1 MENFRLLEKHKKKL
15 SLYFALF
22 ILFSLWLI
30 QGIFLLSIFFS
41 ENSKLENNLL
51 NKYSW
56 VVNILNNKDA
66 YFKEIKENNFTTR
79 LLVEKTLEWV
89 TIIENGKKILWD
101 INSDL
106 LWDKQIID
114 SKHYKFYQN
123 QETINSNN
131 YKIIIKTE
139 NSNSYYNYI
148 IWYLYFLTYSLP
160 FWFLFY
166 YIWYVFVGNNFKPIK
181 ETISSLETF
190 SANINHEM
198 KTPLAE
204 IISTLS
210 LAQKTKT
217 NYEESIEQSLNSTKK
232 LNKILDSILWI
243 INIVWSNYKKE
254 KFDLI
259 KEINELIKE
268 NNNQIKEK
276 NIEIITKYK
285 LKNYYLILN
294 KEHFDICVWNL
305 FKNAIKY
312 SNKNWK
318 IEISC
323 NKWILEIK
331 DNWIWIE
338 EKNLK
343 NIFNRYFRENYIE
356 EEWYGLWLALVKKIS
371 DLNKCVI
378 SIESQKDKW
387 TTVRI
392 NFVKNS

>member
-232 LNKILDSILWI
+232 LNKILL
-243 INIVWSNYKKE
+243 
-254 KFDLI
+254 
-259 KEINELIKE
+259 
-268 NNNQIKEK
+268 
-276 NIEIITKYK
+276 
-285 LKNYYLILN
+285 
-294 KEHFDICVWNL
+294 
-305 FKNAIKY
+305 
-312 SNKNWK
+312 
-318 IEISC
+318 
-323 NKWILEIK
+323 
-331 DNWIWIE
+331 
-338 EKNLK
+338 
-343 NIFNRYFRENYIE
+343 NIFH
-356 EEWYGLWLALVKKIS
+356 
-371 DLNKCVI
+371 
-378 SIESQKDKW
+378 
-387 TTVRI
+387 
-392 NFVKNS
+392 

>member
-41 ENSKLENNLL
+41 ENSKLENKLL

-166 YIWYVFVGNNFKPIK
+166 KKIVIMLL
-181 ETISSLETF
+181 I
-190 SANINHEM
+190 
-198 KTPLAE
+198 
-204 IISTLS
+204 
-210 LAQKTKT
+210 KTKWL
-217 NYEESIEQSLNSTKK
+217 SQVALIVCLN
-232 LNKILDSILWI
+232 LLIVKIWLRQLYNFTCD
-243 INIVWSNYKKE
+243 NISVLS
-254 KFDLI
+254 FR
-259 KEINELIKE
+259 
-268 NNNQIKEK
+268 
-276 NIEIITKYK
+276 
-285 LKNYYLILN
+285 
-294 KEHFDICVWNL
+294 
-305 FKNAIKY
+305 A
-312 SNKNWK
+312 K
-318 IEISC
+318 I
-323 NKWILEIK
+323 
-331 DNWIWIE
+331 
-338 EKNLK
+338 
-343 NIFNRYFRENYIE
+343 
-356 EEWYGLWLALVKKIS
+356 A
-371 DLNKCVI
+371 
-378 SIESQKDKW
+378 
-387 TTVRI
+387 
-392 NFVKNS
+392 

>member
-41 ENSKLENNLL
+41 ENSKLENKLL

-276 NIEIITKYK
+276 NIEIITKFK
-285 LKNYYLILN
+285 LKNYYLTLN

-305 FKNAIKY
+305 LKNAIKY

-323 NKWILEIK
+323 NKWNLEIK

-356 EEWYGLWLALVKKIS
+356 KEWYGLWLALVKKIS
-371 DLNKCVI
+371 DLNKWEI
-378 SIESQKDKW
+378 SIESQKNKW
-387 TTVRI
+387 TTAKI

>member
-1 MENFRLLEKHKKKL
+1 MENYRLLEKHKKKL

-41 ENSKLENNLL
+41 ENSKLENKLL

-66 YFKEIKENNFTTR
+66 YFKEIKQNNFTTR

-101 INSDL
+101 INSDI
-106 LWDKQIID
+106 LWNEKIID

-148 IWYLYFLTYSLP
+148 VWYLYFLAYSLP

-166 YIWYVFVGNNFKPIK
+166 YIWYVFVWNNFKPIK

-190 SANINHEM
+190 SENINHEM

-217 NYEESIEQSLNSTKK
+217 NYEESIEQSLKSTKK

-254 KFDLI
+254 KIDVI
-259 KEINELIKE
+259 KEIYELIDE
-268 NNNQIKEK
+268 NNKNIKEK
-276 NIEIITKYK
+276 NIEVITNFK
-285 LKNYYLILN
+285 LKNYYLTLN

-305 FKNAIKY
+305 LKNAIKY

-318 IEISC
+318 INISC
-323 NKWILEIK
+323 NKWVLEIK
-331 DNWIWIE
+331 DNGIWIE

-343 NIFNRYFRENYIE
+343 NIFNRYFRENYIN

-371 DLNKCVI
+371 DLNKWEI
-378 SIESQKDKW
+378 SIESQKEKW
-387 TTVRI
+387 TTIKI
-392 NFVKNS
+392 NFVKTS

>member
-1 MENFRLLEKHKKKL
+1 MENYRLLEKHKKKL

-41 ENSKLENNLL
+41 ENSKLENKLL

-56 VVNILNNKDA
+56 VVNVLNNKEA
-66 YFKEIKENNFTTR
+66 YFREIKQNNFTTR

-101 INSDL
+101 INSDI
-106 LWDKQIID
+106 LWNEKIID

-123 QETINSNN
+123 NENINWNQ
-131 YKIIIKTE
+131 YKIIIKIE

-148 IWYLYFLTYSLP
+148 VWYLYFLAYSLP

-166 YIWYVFVGNNFKPIK
+166 YIWYIFVWNNFKPIK

-190 SANINHEM
+190 SENINHEM

-217 NYEESIEQSLNSTKK
+217 NYEESIEQSLKSTKK

-254 KFDLI
+254 KIDVA
-259 KEINELIKE
+259 KEIYELIDE
-268 NNNQIKEK
+268 NNKNLKEK
-276 NIEIITKYK
+276 NIEITTNFK
-285 LKNYYLILN
+285 LKNYYLTLN

-305 FKNAIKY
+305 LKNAIKY
-312 SNKNWK
+312 SNKNGK
-318 IEISC
+318 INILYD
-323 NKWILEIK
+323 KWVLEIK

-343 NIFNRYFRENYIE
+343 NIFNRYFRENYIN

-371 DLNKCVI
+371 DLNKWEI
-378 SIESQKDKW
+378 LIESQKDKW
-387 TTVRI
+387 TTIKI

>member
-30 QGIFLLSIFFS
+30 QGIFLTSIFFS
-41 ENSKLENNLL
+41 ENWKLENKLL

-56 VVNILNNKDA
+56 VINILENKEA

-89 TIIENGKKILWD
+89 TIIENWSKILWD
-101 INSDL
+101 IKENS
-106 LWDKQIID
+106 LWTNEIID

-123 QETINSNN
+123 HEIINSNN
-131 YKIIIKTE
+131 YKIIIKME
-139 NSNSYYNYI
+139 NLNSYYNYI
-148 IWYLYFLTYSLP
+148 IWYLYFLAYSLP

-166 YIWYVFVGNNFKPIK
+166 YIWYVFVWHNFKQIQ

-190 SANINHEM
+190 SADINHEM

-210 LAQKTKT
+210 LAQKTKV
-217 NYEESIEQSLNSTKK
+217 NYEEAINQSLISTKK

-254 KFDLI
+254 KLDLVN
-259 KEINELIKE
+259 EINELIKE
-268 NNNQIKEK
+268 NSSQIKEK
-276 NIEIITKYK
+276 NIEINSN
-285 LKNYYLILN
+285 LKMKSYYLTIN

-305 FKNAIKY
+305 LKNAIKY

-318 IEISC
+318 INITC
-323 NKWILEIK
+323 YKWTLEIK

-343 NIFNRYFRENYIE
+343 NIFNRYFRENYTQ

-371 DLNKCVI
+371 DINKWEI
-378 SIESQKDKW
+378 TIESEKDKW
-387 TTVRI
+387 TTIKI